1 MKKDIISKETIEL
14 LAIYAKAK
22 AKKEQYV
29 KTLGKKIS
37 KKEDEEL
44 LDKFFEEEYNAYL
57 QQLKQKNGVVYPDIN
72 EDFEYDSTEFDELQD
87 MLDEE

>member
-57 QQLKQKNGVVYPDIN
+57 QQLKQKMVLFIL
-72 EDFEYDSTEFDELQD
+72 T
-87 MLDEE
+87 